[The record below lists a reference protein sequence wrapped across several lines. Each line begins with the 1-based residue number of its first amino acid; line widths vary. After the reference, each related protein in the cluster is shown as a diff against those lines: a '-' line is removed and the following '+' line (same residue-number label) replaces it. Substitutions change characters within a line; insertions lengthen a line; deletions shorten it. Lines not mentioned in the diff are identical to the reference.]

1 MNKKTIWTIVI
12 IVVLVAAGIVLLNL
26 PKEGGNLVGPSAP
39 TSTPET
45 VGKSETPAAVQP
57 VVTPITPGE
66 EKNLPGESIKL
77 TVTASGF
84 TPNEFTVS
92 ADSMVNLAVSSG
104 DQWTHVFKF
113 DDPSLQN
120 VALGLAGGETRMIT
134 FKAPAAKS
142 DYSFY
147 CDVPGHRGRGE
158 QGVMHIK

>member
-1 MNKKTIWTIVI
+1 MPKKTIWTIVI

-26 PKEGGNLVGPSAP
+26 PKGGNLVGPNTP

-45 VGKSETPAAVQP
+45 AVKSETPAAVQP
-57 VVTPITPGE
+57 VVTPISPGE
-66 EKNLPGESIKL
+66 EKNLPKEAVKL

-92 ADSMVNLAVSSG
+92 AESIVDLAVTSG

-120 VALGLAGGETRMIT
+120 VSLGLAGGETRMIT

-158 QGVMHIK
+158 TGVMHVK